1 MSCLP
6 NVAHNGQLLSVPPHP
21 HNRIIHLENRVRHKR
36 ERDAR
41 VVALDTRVLDSK
53 SYAAAAVCSS
63 SYTLKPPHLAR
74 PCSAPLHTLPACR
87 DARPGCSTPSRCA
100 PPGLSL
106 LRVAQMPPACS
117 RTSIVIIHV
126 LSFLFPDEPPI
137 AQGLHT
143 HLLRV
148 VAHAVT
154 LPCVASPRSNDKSS
168 HVLQSKLPARRL
180 LSSLPSAPL
189 LAPHSPLPAPH
200 HPTPCVPRGTPCAT
214 ASLTVYHCMSR
225 ASGSPSTPPIPP
237 CPMPCQ
243 ARMSCTAVLKDAAP
257 SFCHTLT
264 HTRFSPVLSHTL
276 HCSVH
281 LSHASTP
288 PVQFIHAPL
297 SSISLSPFPRCT

>member
-154 LPCVASPRSNDKSS
+154 LPCVAPPRSNDKSS
-168 HVLQSKLPARRL
+168 HVLRSKLPARRL
-180 LSSLPSAPL
+180 LSSLPLRPSLPHIRLCPPSTTPPHACRVVHPAPL
-189 LAPHSPLPAPH
+189 
-200 HPTPCVPRGTPCAT
+200 
-214 ASLTVYHCMSR
+214 R
-225 ASGSPSTPPIPP
+225 ASRSITACHVPLVLPRLRPSHRVP
-237 CPMPCQ
+237 
-243 ARMSCTAVLKDAAP
+243 
-257 SFCHTLT
+257 
-264 HTRFSPVLSHTL
+264 
-276 HCSVH
+276 
-281 LSHASTP
+281 
-288 PVQFIHAPL
+288 
-297 SSISLSPFPRCT
+297 